1 MPPPQ
6 PHPNTLAFRPPSCY
20 FRTMDGFSPPTP
32 ASRRAREITPFLVM
46 DILERAKELERQ
58 GQSIIH
64 LEIGEPDFDT
74 PQVVKD
80 AANRAMAAG
89 ETQYTHSQG
98 LIELREALSRHYH
111 DKYRVWVKPEQF
123 IITSGTSPAMI
134 LIFAGLL
141 DPGDEV
147 LLTDP
152 HYACYPNF
160 LRLVDAVP
168 RYVPVTEE
176 DGFQFQP
183 ENLGSYLGPRT
194 RAMIINSP
202 GNPTGTLLP
211 ADRMARLASLGPYIV
226 SDEIYHGLVYEGK
239 EHSIL
244 EFTDR
249 AFVINGFSKLYAMTG
264 WRLGYLIAPED
275 FIRPL
280 QKLMQ
285 NFFISANS
293 FVQRAG
299 IAALTQAGPDIERMR
314 LMYDTRRHFLL
325 AGLTRLGF
333 RIPLPPTG
341 AFYVFVNARHLSQ
354 DSYALAFDILEKAG
368 VGVTPGIDF
377 GAGGEGFLRFSYA
390 NSLENLAEALR
401 RLENYLGQRSVREK
415 VP

>member
-1 MPPPQ
+1 MKEEV
-6 PHPNTLAFRPPSCY
+6 NRAV
-20 FRTMDGFSPPTP
+20 
-32 ASRRAREITPFLVM
+32 SRRAKEITPFLVM
-46 DILERAKELERQ
+46 DILERAQELERQ
-58 GQSIIH
+58 GESVIH

-74 PQVVKD
+74 PPVVKD
-80 AANRAMAAG
+80 AAFRALSAG

-98 LIELREALSRHYH
+98 LLELREALCQHYLEQ
-111 DKYRVWVKPEQF
+111 YGVKLQPEQF
-123 IITSGTSPAMI
+123 IVTSGTSPAMI

-160 LRLVDAVP
+160 LHLVDAVP

-176 DGFQFQP
+176 DGFQFRP
-183 ENLGSYLGPRT
+183 EELGPYLGPRT
-194 RAMIINSP
+194 KAVMINSP
-202 GNPTGTLLP
+202 ANPTGTLLAP
-211 ADRMARLASLGPYIV
+211 ERLARLAELGPYLV
-226 SDEIYHGLVYEGK
+226 SDEIYHGLVYEGQA
-239 EHSIL
+239 HSIL

-249 AFVINGFSKLYAMTG
+249 AFVINGFSKAYAMTG
-264 WRLGYLIAPED
+264 WRLGYLIAPRE
-275 FIRPL
+275 FVRPL

-299 IAALTQAGPDIERMR
+299 IAAIKEAGPDVARMR
-314 LMYDTRRHFLL
+314 AVYDKRRRFML

-333 RIPLPPTG
+333 HLPVPPTG
-341 AFYVFVNARHLSQ
+341 AFYVFVNARHLSR
-354 DSYALAFDILEKAG
+354 DSYSLAFDILEKAK

-377 GAGGEGFLRFSYA
+377 GAGGEGYLRFSYA

-401 RLENYLGQRSVREK
+401 RLEHYLAQRQG
-415 VP
+415 